1 MKTIY
6 NILLLISIII
16 SPFITNAQANILKF
30 ENEKKS
36 KSTFNFKLVNN
47 LIIIPVI
54 INQSDTLNFILDTGL
69 KTSLI
74 TNLPKKDSS
83 MLKLA
88 QKYTIKGLGIE
99 GNLDVFLSYGNKIRM
114 NGIVCNNYNFYIITD
129 DKFNLSGELGMNI
142 HGLIGADIFENF
154 IVKIN
159 YSNNTLTFFDPQKF
173 KYPRKNRNSQ
183 EMDLEISKSK
193 PYINLNIK
201 NEKDSLLKVK
211 LLIDTGSGD
220 ALWLF
225 DETNDEIIIPQNK
238 RYTFLGKGLSGKIF
252 GFQARTKQVNIGKHS
267 LCNVSTSFPDS
278 TSILNSF
285 ELDIIGRNGSIG
297 AEMLRRFDIIFDYPN
312 KKITLTKNKNFKDEF
327 NFNMGGMEVQSIF
340 GTFPIYRVSYILKN
354 SPADLAGLR
363 FGDNI
368 IKING
373 ESTFNYSVIEINS
386 FMRLRQGKK
395 ISIVFLRGGVE
406 YKTSF
411 RLRKDI

>member
-1 MKTIY
+1 
-6 NILLLISIII
+6 
-16 SPFITNAQANILKF
+16 
-30 ENEKKS
+30 
-36 KSTFNFKLVNN
+36 
-47 LIIIPVI
+47 
-54 INQSDTLNFILDTGL
+54 
-69 KTSLI
+69 
-74 TNLPKKDSS
+74 
-83 MLKLA
+83 
-88 QKYTIKGLGIE
+88 
-99 GNLDVFLSYGNKIRM
+99 
-114 NGIVCNNYNFYIITD
+114 
-129 DKFNLSGELGMNI
+129 
-142 HGLIGADIFENF
+142 
-154 IVKIN
+154 
-159 YSNNTLTFFDPQKF
+159 
-173 KYPRKNRNSQ
+173 
-183 EMDLEISKSK
+183 MDLEISKSK

-395 ISIVFLRGGVE
+395 ISIVFLRGGIE